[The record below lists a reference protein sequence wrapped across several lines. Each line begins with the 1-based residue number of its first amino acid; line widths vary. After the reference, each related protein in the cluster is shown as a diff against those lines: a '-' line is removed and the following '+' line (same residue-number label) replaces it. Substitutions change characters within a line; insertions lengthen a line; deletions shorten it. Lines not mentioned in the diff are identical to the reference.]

1 MAEEYELQK
10 RELLDTAFSYA
21 MDQIGPMVHA
31 YIMSQAN
38 GTFPNA
44 TELREML
51 NGTARIEE
59 MRPICDDVAYIEM
72 GVIRWFVGSLIVLLC
87 AVLSFA
93 YWGDYTN
100 FVMLWEADAVSKNV
114 PAGAVLAG
122 GGFVLGG
129 LLLYSGLMVFHA
141 ALAAVEE
148 SVFSVEEELD
158 LLNGT
163 ISLEYTTL
171 ELVNGSYANVTHT
184 VSGRQADFIHSKI
197 VQVVGL
203 VVGVLVAAAALTAQH
218 GIAARDRYDSSGK
231 VTESLTDKYLP
242 SFLAGPLE
250 LLIYVGRLLKDVTA
264 VLMTGV
270 LLLAAYAVLKVNL
283 LQKKDPQIVNLLT
296 KSAMEQPLCGALQQ
310 LPFTPLVEAAGPL
323 ASSDSFVSGFE
334 AIGRFSAEAGP
345 H

>member
-21 MDQIGPMVHA
+21 MDQTGPMVHA

-51 NGTARIEE
+51 NGTAQIEE

-93 YWGDYTN
+93 YTN

-129 LLLYSGLMVFHA
+129 LLLYSGLMVFHP

-163 ISLEYTTL
+163 ISL
-171 ELVNGSYANVTHT
+171 
-184 VSGRQADFIHSKI
+184 
-197 VQVVGL
+197 
-203 VVGVLVAAAALTAQH
+203 
-218 GIAARDRYDSSGK
+218 
-231 VTESLTDKYLP
+231 
-242 SFLAGPLE
+242 
-250 LLIYVGRLLKDVTA
+250 
-264 VLMTGV
+264 
-270 LLLAAYAVLKVNL
+270 
-283 LQKKDPQIVNLLT
+283 
-296 KSAMEQPLCGALQQ
+296 
-310 LPFTPLVEAAGPL
+310 
-323 ASSDSFVSGFE
+323 
-334 AIGRFSAEAGP
+334 
-345 H
+345 

>member
-1 MAEEYELQK
+1 M
-10 RELLDTAFSYA
+10 
-21 MDQIGPMVHA
+21 
-31 YIMSQAN
+31 
-38 GTFPNA
+38 
-44 TELREML
+44 
-51 NGTARIEE
+51 
-59 MRPICDDVAYIEM
+59 
-72 GVIRWFVGSLIVLLC
+72 
-87 AVLSFA
+87 
-93 YWGDYTN
+93 
-100 FVMLWEADAVSKNV
+100 
-114 PAGAVLAG
+114 
-122 GGFVLGG
+122 
-129 LLLYSGLMVFHA
+129 
-141 ALAAVEE
+141 
-148 SVFSVEEELD
+148 
-158 LLNGT
+158 
-163 ISLEYTTL
+163 
-171 ELVNGSYANVTHT
+171 
-184 VSGRQADFIHSKI
+184 
-197 VQVVGL
+197 GL
-203 VVGVLVAAAALTAQH
+203 VVGVLVAAAALAAQH

-334 AIGRFSAEAGP
+334 AIGRFSAEAWP

>member
-1 MAEEYELQK
+1 
-10 RELLDTAFSYA
+10 
-21 MDQIGPMVHA
+21 
-31 YIMSQAN
+31 
-38 GTFPNA
+38 
-44 TELREML
+44 
-51 NGTARIEE
+51 
-59 MRPICDDVAYIEM
+59 
-72 GVIRWFVGSLIVLLC
+72 
-87 AVLSFA
+87 
-93 YWGDYTN
+93 
-100 FVMLWEADAVSKNV
+100 MLWEADAVSKNV

-203 VVGVLVAAAALTAQH
+203 VVGVLVAAAALAAQH

-231 VTESLTDKYLP
+231 VTESLTDKK
-242 SFLAGPLE
+242 
-250 LLIYVGRLLKDVTA
+250 IKD
-264 VLMTGV
+264 
-270 LLLAAYAVLKVNL
+270 
-283 LQKKDPQIVNLLT
+283 
-296 KSAMEQPLCGALQQ
+296 S
-310 LPFTPLVEAAGPL
+310 
-323 ASSDSFVSGFE
+323 
-334 AIGRFSAEAGP
+334 
-345 H
+345 

>member
-21 MDQIGPMVHA
+21 MDQTGPMVHA

-51 NGTARIEE
+51 NGTAQIEE

-72 GVIRWFVGSLIVLLC
+72 GAIRWFVGSLIVLLC

-148 SVFSVEEELD
+148 SVFSVEEVELD

-171 ELVNGSYANVTHT
+171 KLVNGSYASPTPP
-184 VSGRQADFIHSKI
+184 
-197 VQVVGL
+197 
-203 VVGVLVAAAALTAQH
+203 AAARPT
-218 GIAARDRYDSSGK
+218 SS
-231 VTESLTDKYLP
+231 TQ
-242 SFLAGPLE
+242 
-250 LLIYVGRLLKDVTA
+250 RL
-264 VLMTGV
+264 
-270 LLLAAYAVLKVNL
+270 
-283 LQKKDPQIVNLLT
+283 
-296 KSAMEQPLCGALQQ
+296 SRSW
-310 LPFTPLVEAAGPL
+310 
-323 ASSDSFVSGFE
+323 ASSLGCSWPPRPSRRSTASRRATGTTRR
-334 AIGRFSAEAGP
+334 AR
-345 H
+345 